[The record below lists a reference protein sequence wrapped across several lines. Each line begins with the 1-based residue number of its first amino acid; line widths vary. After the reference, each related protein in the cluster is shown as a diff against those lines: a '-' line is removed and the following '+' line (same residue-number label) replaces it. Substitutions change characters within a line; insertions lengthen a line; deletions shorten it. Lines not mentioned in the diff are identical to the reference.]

1 MKTALILFLLA
12 SPALAQ
18 DKTDTTGVL
27 SACGPANVNLR

>member
-18 DKTDTTGVL
+18 DKTDTL
-27 SACGPANVNLR
+27 SCLHADLLMSI